1 MTKQEEPQKFRAEVA
16 GIRESVWSKNGVE
29 YDTEKEAK
37 DWLDVLAQRW
47 MGYDLS
53 RVVPV
58 DTPIEQRVDLEKDI
72 IYQNFR

>member
-1 MTKQEEPQKFRAEVA
+1 MTKQDDIKKFRAEVA
-16 GIRESVWSKNGVE
+16 GIRESVWSKNGKE

-37 DWLDVLAQRW
+37 DWLDVLAHRW

-53 RVVPV
+53 RVVTT
-58 DTPIEQRVDLEKDI
+58 DTPTNQPIDLEKDI